1 MAHWLTNRGKL
12 LLAQGEWDDGGATI
26 INVGLITGA
35 AVPTTMDTEAE
46 IQDLNFVND
55 LLVLVGVDEP
65 VGGWYTRNQLTRT
78 NAAEDD
84 ANNWVAMDAANVTWT
99 AATAGENIIAGFVFK
114 ELGADTVDE
123 LISVFTFASALPTNG
138 SDITLT
144 ITDLYRLT

>member
-12 LLAQGEWDDGGATI
+12 LLAQGSWDDDGATVI
-26 INVGLITGA
+26 QVGLITGTS
-35 AVPTTMDTEAE
+35 VPTTMDTEAE
-46 IQDLNFVND
+46 VQDLNFVND
-55 LLVLVGVDEP
+55 LLVLAGVDEP
-65 VGGWYTRNQLTRT
+65 VGGWYTRKQLTRT
-78 NAAEDD
+78 NVVEDD
-84 ANNWVAMDAANVTWT
+84 TNNWAAMDAANVTWT